1 MRTSSWLSVLEAAAL
16 VLAGGALLA
25 LAAAGDEAEVAEQRV
40 MVTVDKT
47 TQTIGLEE
55 LADGESRELPAGEH
69 SVTVTRHGDRLEV
82 RLDGK
87 DLMGEVP
94 AGLDGEAMTWVG
106 EEGDGKATVKH
117 VVVMKGA
124 EGTPGEARTLFIGT
138 REGEGEEELT
148 VDVRAVGDAEW
159 TEAGASGGKH
169 TMIFTSAEPGSE
181 PVVVAAPGL
190 RTGMVRYRCEA
201 TGSELLVEKEQAT
214 ADSYVCP
221 ATGCVM
227 TRVAEPEVRV
237 IKVIKKVKTEGDEP
251 TE

>member
-1 MRTSSWLSVLEAAAL
+1 MSRRSWAQVMMAAASIL
-16 VLAGGALLA
+16 LAGVVQA
-25 LAAAGDEAEVAEQRV
+25 LAEEATGERV
-40 MVTVDKT
+40 RDQQVVVDVNGAV
-47 TQTIGLEE
+47 QTIGLEE
-55 LADGESRELPAGEH
+55 LADGESRELSAGEH

-82 RLDGK
+82 LLDGK
-87 DLMGEVP
+87 ELMGEVP
-94 AGLDGEAMTWVG
+94 AALGGKAVTWVG

-124 EGTPGEARTLFIGT
+124 DGAPGEPRTVFIAT

-148 VDVRAVGDAEW
+148 VEVRAVGDAEW
-159 TEAGASGGKH
+159 TEADAAGGKH

-201 TGSELLVEKEQAT
+201 SGSELLVEKDKAT

-227 TRVAEPEVRV
+227 TRVAEPELRV
-237 IKVIKKVKTEGDEP
+237 IKVIKKVEADDAEP